1 MIKTHAQ
8 RRREAAIEAIGRL
21 AKHRGLSKREV
32 VEKVLIEADWAM
44 WKILTPNTAEW
55 DEYFGEPPR
64 IH

>member
-1 MIKTHAQ
+1 MAS
-8 RRREAAIEAIGRL
+8 RRRESALEALERL
-21 AKHRGLSKREV
+21 ARHYGRSKRET
-32 VEKVLIEADWAM
+32 VEKVLIERDWAM